1 MERLSSWKYIL
12 LIIATTMK
20 IKSVSFVKSSAK
32 IEQCPNDGRIEY
44 AFVGRSNVG
53 KSSLINYL
61 TDKKKLALTS
71 GNPGKTRLINHFI
84 INDDWYLVDLPGY
97 GYAKVSK
104 KERSKFEGM
113 IKGYLEKRSSLAC
126 LFLLIDIR
134 HDPFDADIEFINW
147 LGERSVP
154 FVLVFTKADKISTR
168 IVDESVEKYNNK
180 LLESWESLP
189 QSFVTSSSKKIGK
202 EALLKFID
210 ETNSSL

>member
-1 MERLSSWKYIL
+1 
-12 LIIATTMK
+12 MK

-32 IEQCPNDGRIEY
+32 LEQCPADNKIEY

-84 INDDWYLVDLPGY
+84 INDSWHLVDLPGY

-104 KERSKFEGM
+104 KERAKFEGM
-113 IKGYLEKRSSLAC
+113 IKSYLEKRENLAC

-134 HDPFDADIEFINW
+134 HDPIEADLDFINW
-147 LGERSVP
+147 LGKKGVP
-154 FVLVFTKADKISTR
+154 FVLVYTKADKISAHEIDTY
-168 IVDESVEKYNNK
+168 VNKYSNK
-180 LLESWESLP
+180 LLETWESLP
-189 QSFVTSSSKKIGK
+189 TIFITSSSQRIGK
-202 EALLKFID
+202 EDILSFIE
-210 ETNSSL
+210 ETNKTLL

>member
-1 MERLSSWKYIL
+1 
-12 LIIATTMK
+12 MK

-32 IEQCPNDGRIEY
+32 LEQCPGDDKIEY

-84 INDDWYLVDLPGY
+84 INDSWYLVDLPGY

-104 KERSKFEGM
+104 KERAKFEGM
-113 IKGYLEKRSSLAC
+113 IKTYLEKRENLAC

-134 HDPFDADIEFINW
+134 HDPIEADLEFINW
-147 LGERSVP
+147 LGEKGVP
-154 FVLVFTKADKISTR
+154 FVIVFTKADKISTR
-168 IVDESVEKYNNK
+168 EIDTYVRSYSDK

-189 QSFVTSSSKKIGK
+189 TIFITSSSQRTGK
-202 EALLKFID
+202 EDVLNFIE
-210 ETNSSL
+210 ETNKTLL